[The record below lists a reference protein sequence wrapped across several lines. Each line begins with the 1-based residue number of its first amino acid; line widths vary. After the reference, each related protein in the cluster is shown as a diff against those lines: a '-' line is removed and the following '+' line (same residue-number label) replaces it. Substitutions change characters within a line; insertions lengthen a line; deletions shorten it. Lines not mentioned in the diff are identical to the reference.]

1 MSFLVV
7 LLILYIIWDV
17 NYFIRCIFTVLAGR
31 LFQSKR
37 KVTDTTTIYGK
48 HTCTHMYKY
57 FSNTISSLHF
67 QNIGLCT
74 SQDVDIFIRHMN
86 NARYLREL
94 DFARFHFYA
103 LTGLYEQVRQ
113 RKGGAVQG
121 ASSVR
126 YRRTIPI
133 FHPYKIQTK
142 LIWWDE
148 KAIYLEQSFVTLS
161 DGFVRAVALSKQCIT
176 NCDVTEIIKAFPEAV
191 TRPEMPAELKLWLDS
206 IELSSQ
212 KLRKDKWE
220 WGGKGALTLS
230 FLNWLY

>member
-37 KVTDTTTIYGK
+37 RVTDTTTIY
-48 HTCTHMYKY
+48 
-57 FSNTISSLHF
+57 
-67 QNIGLCT
+67 GLCT

-103 LTGLYEQVRQ
+103 LTGLYEKVRQ

-133 FHPYKIQTK
+133 FNPYKIQTK

-176 NCDVTEIIKAFPEAV
+176 NCDVTELMKTFPEAT
-191 TRPEMPAELKLWLDS
+191 TRPDMPADLKLWLDS
-206 IELSSQ
+206 IEVSSQ
-212 KLRKDKWE
+212 KLRKEK
-220 WGGKGALTLS
+220 
-230 FLNWLY
+230 

>member
-1 MSFLVV
+1 MSFLVF

-17 NYFIRCIFTVLAGR
+17 NYFIRCVFTVFCGR
-31 LFQSKR
+31 LFQKKR
-37 KVTDTTTIYGK
+37 KLNETTTIYG
-48 HTCTHMYKY
+48 
-57 FSNTISSLHF
+57 I
-67 QNIGLCT
+67 CT

-103 LTGLYEQVRQ
+103 LTGLYEEVRK

-133 FHPYKIQTK
+133 FNLYKIQTR

-148 KAIYLEQSFVTLS
+148 KAIYIEQQFITLN
-161 DGFVRAVALSKQCIT
+161 DNFVRAVALSKQCIT
-176 NCDVTEIIKAFPEAV
+176 NCNVVDIMQEKFPEII
-191 TRPEMPAELKLWLDS
+191 RPEMPEDLKLWLDS

-212 KLRKDKWE
+212 KLRKDK
-220 WGGKGALTLS
+220 
-230 FLNWLY
+230 

>member
-1 MSFLVV
+1 
-7 LLILYIIWDV
+7 
-17 NYFIRCIFTVLAGR
+17 
-31 LFQSKR
+31 
-37 KVTDTTTIYGK
+37 
-48 HTCTHMYKY
+48 
-57 FSNTISSLHF
+57 
-67 QNIGLCT
+67 
-74 SQDVDIFIRHMN
+74 MN

-103 LTGLYEQVRQ
+103 LTGLYEQVRE

-176 NCDVTEIIKAFPEAV
+176 NCDVTEILKTFPEAA

-212 KLRKDKWE
+212 KLRKDK
-220 WGGKGALTLS
+220 
-230 FLNWLY
+230 